1 MLLSVAKIEQ
11 PFLAIKPSITF
22 SLVRLVQMTMDT
34 PIKLKTF
41 VISILKAH
49 SHFFINNAY

>member
-22 SLVRLVQMTMDT
+22 SFGGLARITKDTSVELSQFEITIVRA
-34 PIKLKTF
+34 
-41 VISILKAH
+41 S
-49 SHFFINNAY
+49 